1 MGDLLLRLLV
11 QKQHELEMEA
21 AEEEGQYGL
30 VAPPGRHDAIHLD
43 CRHPLLEGKVEDVE
57 VRPTLHLVPGRLRL
71 ALLLAVG
78 LSPNFER
85 QVERDDVVDDA
96 FRDVAVKRP
105 LAEGDL
111 VGMRRPY
118 VVEVLAFL
126 HERLNELDD
135 PIEVLGRAVD
145 APPRVRAP
153 LRGLLVRDPG
163 VVEAARVAAAP

>member
-21 AEEEGQYGL
+21 AEEQGQYGL

-43 CRHPLLEGKVEDVE
+43 CRHLLLERKVEEVE

-71 ALLLAVG
+71 ALLAVG
-78 LSPNFER
+78 LSPNLER

-111 VGMRRPY
+111 VVG
-118 VVEVLAFL
+118 
-126 HERLNELDD
+126 
-135 PIEVLGRAVD
+135 
-145 APPRVRAP
+145 
-153 LRGLLVRDPG
+153 
-163 VVEAARVAAAP
+163 